1 MFAAVIM
8 WTFLA
13 LLFAMPFA
21 LMLSRADTRR
31 RQRNGLPVS
40 SGGIGAIDA
49 VFAPSAAEARAV
61 WEAQTEI
68 PAPAPTPGDGPGVI
82 RRGRI
87 TIELAS

>member
-1 MFAAVIM
+1 MFGAVIM
-8 WTFLA
+8 WIFLT

-49 VFAPSAAEARAV
+49 VFAPSATEARAV
-61 WEAQTEI
+61 WRCRPSSRRRRRR
-68 PAPAPTPGDGPGVI
+68 PATVPA
-82 RRGRI
+82 
-87 TIELAS
+87 